1 MEEKIMNFSVKV
13 TALNNDNSKV
23 KAYADVTFGGT
34 MKVTNISLIENANGG
49 IFISMPRYKSGEVDQ
64 DGNSVYKDI
73 CNPITKDFRDALY
86 GTIME
91 AYNESCKTGESA
103 TKEIS
108 DLRPE
113 YDGRTAMAAKVY
125 PVRKEGARSL
135 AYAKVVLDDVF
146 VINNI
151 SIMEGKNGPF
161 VAMPSYKTKKVDE
174 NGNSEYRD
182 ICYPVTKEAR
192 EQLRKVVFD
201 EYKKAKENVRDTQAQ
216 SSAVNNTIPDWVP
229 ANKEELP
236 FQGKEEHEPKAVGYI
251 PVKHEK
257 PSEEKHDRPIKV
269 SRGR

>member
-49 IFISMPRYKSGEVDQ
+49 IFISMPRYKSGELDEN
-64 DGNSVYKDI
+64 GNAVYKDI
-73 CNPITKDFRDALY
+73 CNPITKEFRDALY
-86 GTIME
+86 GSLTD
-91 AYNESCKTGESA
+91 AYKESCASGQSA
-103 TKEIS
+103 TKEIN
-108 DLRPE
+108 DLRDADE
-113 YDGRTAMAAKVY
+113 SLKMDAKVY
-125 PVRKEGARSL
+125 PVRKENTKSL
-135 AYAKVVLDDVF
+135 AYAKIYLDNAF
-146 VINNI
+146 VINNV

-174 NGNSEYRD
+174 NGNSEYKD

-192 EQLRKVVFD
+192 EKLHDIVFA
-201 EYKKAKENVRDTQAQ
+201 EYKKAKDETRTPQ
-216 SSAVNNTIPDWVP
+216 SHNRSADNSVPDWIEAP
-229 ANKEELP
+229 DEELP
-236 FQGKEEHEPKAVGYI
+236 FPGKEEHEPKAVGYI

-257 PSEEKHDRPIKV
+257 SSEEKHDRPIKV